1 MYDSVK
7 RPYIDL
13 GDTMEK
19 KELEAFTALSQS
31 KTVSEAC
38 SKTGL
43 AENEL
48 KEIIGRLEDKLGYP
62 VISRVDANVELTQ
75 FGKILRNNAERII
88 LDLNQVES
96 AMQRAAGKTEG
107 RIRFGCFTTA
117 HSFVLL
123 GQIANAFPDIDFRT
137 TVCAIRGILTGLAQD
152 KLDIAILPETAV
164 PDGYLSL
171 PVYDEQAYLSVPYN
185 SSLADKQSVS
195 LDDIAHEPIAL
206 AADIHGQSQWYES
219 IFKASGGEG
228 ARVQHPDMPA
238 FFAGMQDTPLS
249 YFSSSLMELF
259 GVANSGRAE
268 LPIDADV
275 AHRKIVLA
283 YPKDKKS
290 KLEPV
295 LDFVAQNKDALYT
308 CSAFIPY
315 LMHPGRIHNLDASR
329 ES

>member
-1 MYDSVK
+1 
-7 RPYIDL
+7 
-13 GDTMEK
+13 MEK
-19 KELEAFTALSQS
+19 QELETFVALSHS
-31 KTVSEAC
+31 ASIPEACEETGLSEA
-38 SKTGL
+38 
-43 AENEL
+43 EL
-48 KEIIGRLEDKLGYP
+48 KAIIGRLEDKLGYP
-62 VISRVDANVELTQ
+62 VINRVDANVELTQ

-88 LDLNQVES
+88 LDFTQVES
-96 AMQRAAGKTEG
+96 AMQRAAVKTEG

-123 GQIANAFPDIDFRT
+123 GQLANALPDIDFRT

-152 KLDIAILPETAV
+152 KLDIAILPQTAV
-164 PDGYLSL
+164 PDGYQSL
-171 PVYDEQAYLSVPYN
+171 PVYDEQAYLSVSY
-185 SSLADKQSVS
+185 SSALASKPCVT
-195 LDDIAHEPIAL
+195 LEDIANEPIAL

-249 YFSSSLMELF
+249 YFTSSLMELF

-268 LPIDADV
+268 LPIEDEV

-283 YPKDKKS
+283 YPQEKKS

-295 LDFVAQNKDALYT
+295 LEYVSKNKDSLYT

-315 LMHPGRIHNLDASR
+315 LMHPGRIRNLDACK